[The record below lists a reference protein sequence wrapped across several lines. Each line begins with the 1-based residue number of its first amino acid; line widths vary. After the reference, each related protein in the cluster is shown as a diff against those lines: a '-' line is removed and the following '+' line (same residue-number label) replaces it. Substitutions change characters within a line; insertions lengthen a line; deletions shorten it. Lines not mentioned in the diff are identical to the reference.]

1 MANWEFLLQKD
12 GDRAWLPLDTPDVE
26 ILEGRYRIVAR
37 SNHPSTPAEIRI
49 VHQSAMEHP
58 PRRRVQKRMGRTNA
72 DGLMV
77 ILPYTQ
83 FGPGRWE
90 VQCASVDPLS
100 DLTGEGWRYSV
111 QLHVLLREADGEDW
125 DLDWSPMSD
134 VPSDIESPGVISARG
149 QGSSDPVAA
158 DTDLDAFLDDLVSPD
173 ATESPAPE
181 LGAVEI
187 GAIAASSSS
196 LPAPTL
202 SLPLLWSVHLDQ
214 DSFIVRRDEVLT
226 ISGYLEAVPP
236 AAPAERSTESLHRA
250 AISATDAQEMP
261 VQDEEALAS
270 DITATDITSTDI
282 AVTDIT
288 HVLPQTLQICLRD
301 PQNLQALVSESH
313 SFTPTVHAIPFSF
326 TVSLPPVAKTR
337 LVLGEVLLAGS
348 ATESSQDDV
357 ILTSQRFTV
366 TVDPG
371 ELLNELTKINQALA
385 AEALESTGSL
395 PEDLATLLARTEAPA
410 PLQLSFLDKS
420 EPVPG
425 TPTPVISLAGQPLP
439 PQLHYPEPTQTRTQ
453 PPELPNF
460 SSPTRVE
467 QPSVPEVLT
476 SESFLTTQGEDVK
489 DMGEEPTA
497 EFVAG
502 AVLAEGAPADVTAPT
517 SAVTREP
524 SEGDAELKGEESV
537 EVGSVQDA
545 DPIALALTPTEST
558 DPESPGVAVPVLSE
572 PAAAIAGAVGEPV
585 DGTQLVLNSGETLEM
600 AAIVTAGPDLPSPIR
615 HAFQSL
621 RLQERFISRLNA
633 LATDQDLAAALKAN
647 PADDHTVVLAERAT
661 PLTPDSDRLAQEV
674 VVDDDPEIHSRPRRE
689 RRSVSPSPQALVE
702 DDAEPVP
709 TPMLQLPEEELVAGQ
724 LVPMQVILPDCLQ
737 PMQVKLWIH
746 DVQTRSRLDGPI
758 VVTGF
763 SPNGHGQMAASTQLT
778 VPFGSTE
785 IRIGAIAVELHT
797 QRESRRAQCDRGVVP
812 PEVSSLTLGN

>member
-49 VHQSAMEHP
+49 VHQSTMEHP

-111 QLHVLLREADGEDW
+111 QLHVLLRETDGEDW

-149 QGSSDPVAA
+149 QGSSDAVAA
-158 DTDLDAFLDDLVSPD
+158 DTDLDAFLDDLASPD

-214 DSFIVRRDEVLT
+214 DSFIVRRDEVIT
-226 ISGYLEAVPP
+226 ISGYLEAVPLLATTEKSAVP
-236 AAPAERSTESLHRA
+236 PRRS
-250 AISATDAQEMP
+250 AIATTDAQEMQAEDGE
-261 VQDEEALAS
+261 VLS
-270 DITATDITSTDI
+270 TDITSTD
-282 AVTDIT
+282 ATSTAIT

-326 TVSLPPVAKTR
+326 TVSLPPTAKTR
-337 LVLGEVLLAGS
+337 LVLGEVLLAAS
-348 ATESSQDDV
+348 MTEGSQDDV

-385 AEALESTGSL
+385 AEALESTGAL
-395 PEDLATLLARTEAPA
+395 PEDLATLLARTEAPT

-439 PQLHYPEPTQTRTQ
+439 PQLHYPEPTQARTQ

-476 SESFLTTQGEDVK
+476 SESFLPTEGEDVK
-489 DMGEEPTA
+489 DVGEEPTA

-502 AVLAEGAPADVTAPT
+502 ALLAEGAPADVTPPT
-517 SAVTREP
+517 SAVTRKP
-524 SEGDAELKGEESV
+524 SESDAELEGEDRV
-537 EVGSVQDA
+537 EAGGLHDA
-545 DPIALALTPTEST
+545 DPIVLALTPTEAT
-558 DPESPGVAVPVLSE
+558 DVENPGVAAPVLPE
-572 PAAAIAGAVGEPV
+572 PAAAIAWAVDEPV
-585 DGTQLVLNSGETLEM
+585 DGTQPALDAGEALEM
-600 AAIVTAGPDLPSPIR
+600 AAIVKAGPDLPSPIR

-647 PADDHTVVLAERAT
+647 PADDHTVVLTERAT

-746 DVQTRSRLDGPI
+746 DVQTR
-758 VVTGF
+758 
-763 SPNGHGQMAASTQLT
+763 
-778 VPFGSTE
+778 
-785 IRIGAIAVELHT
+785 
-797 QRESRRAQCDRGVVP
+797 
-812 PEVSSLTLGN
+812 

>member
-49 VHQSAMEHP
+49 VHQSTIEHP

-83 FGPGRWE
+83 FGPGQWE

-100 DLTGEGWRYSV
+100 DLTGEGWQYSV
-111 QLHVLLREADGEDW
+111 QLHVLLREADSEDW
-125 DLDWSPMSD
+125 DLDWSPVSD
-134 VPSDIESPGVISARG
+134 VPSPGAILPAPESSA
-149 QGSSDPVAA
+149 PIAT
-158 DTDLDAFLDDLVSPD
+158 DTDLDAFLEDLASSK
-173 ATESPAPE
+173 ATESSAPE
-181 LGAVEI
+181 LGDVAI
-187 GAIAASSSS
+187 GEIAASSPDPS
-196 LPAPTL
+196 APTL

-214 DSFIVRRDEVLT
+214 DSFIVRRDEAIT
-226 ISGYLEAVPP
+226 ISGYLEAAPP
-236 AAPAERSTESLHRA
+236 PEPAQRSAKPPSQDTIA
-250 AISATDAQEMP
+250 ATDAQEIP
-261 VQDEEALAS
+261 TEDREAIAMGL
-270 DITATDITSTDI
+270 TSI
-282 AVTDIT
+282 DIT

-326 TVSLPPVAKTR
+326 TVSLPPAAKTR

-348 ATESSQDDV
+348 VAKSAQDDV
-357 ILTSQRFTV
+357 ILTTQRFTV

-385 AEALESTGSL
+385 AEALDTTGAL
-395 PEDLATLLARTEAPA
+395 PEDLAALLIRTEVPA

-420 EPVPG
+420 DPIPG

-439 PQLHYPEPTQTRTQ
+439 PQLHYPEPAQARTQ

-460 SSPTRVE
+460 SSPT
-467 QPSVPEVLT
+467 QADWPSVPERPMTESILAIQTEEAKGPDEDLMAELVESAEIRELT
-476 SESFLTTQGEDVK
+476 DRVSANDPPIAIAVTPELPATD
-489 DMGEEPTA
+489 
-497 EFVAG
+497 
-502 AVLAEGAPADVTAPT
+502 AVLGVEETVENLDFENLDSIAPASTLKESTDLEGAALLVPERPDPEAAIAKVVGQFVD
-517 SAVTREP
+517 
-524 SEGDAELKGEESV
+524 ESV
-537 EVGSVQDA
+537 EVTQ
-545 DPIALALTPTEST
+545 P
-558 DPESPGVAVPVLSE
+558 AV
-572 PAAAIAGAVGEPV
+572 
-585 DGTQLVLNSGETLEM
+585 DSGETLEM
-600 AAIVTAGPDLPSPIR
+600 SVFAMAGPDLPSPIR

-633 LATDQDLAAALKAN
+633 LATDQELAAALKAN
-647 PADDHTVVLAERAT
+647 PTDVNAAVLTGQTTA
-661 PLTPDSDRLAQEV
+661 LTPDSDRLAQEV

-689 RRSVSPSPQALVE
+689 RRSVSPLPQSLVQDE
-702 DDAEPVP
+702 PEPVP
-709 TPMLQLPEEELVAGQ
+709 MPLLQLPEEELVAGQ
-724 LVPMQVILPDCLQ
+724 SVQVQVVLPDCLQ

-746 DVQTRSRLDGPI
+746 DVQTRSRLDGP
-758 VVTGF
+758 VLVTGF
-763 SPNGHGQMAASTQLT
+763 SPNGHGQMAASTQLA

-785 IRIGAIAVELHT
+785 IRVAAIAVELHT
-797 QRESRRAQCDRGVVP
+797 QRESRRTQCDRAVVP
-812 PEVSSLTLGN
+812 SAVRFLDRED